1 MGDSIFK
8 RAGQWISN
16 TPLRSLDQAYQAALQ
31 IQSIEE
37 KHFQGDKIHSSPDHS
52 DNVSQYFQGQLRKQ
66 LSTIEVRLAEF
77 RTSNALTTPPQDN
90 HQTSNASEFHNGSRQ
105 SSQEEMILEKLQLI
119 DDVTRRYSKSEER
132 KEREAARQSL
142 SSQESASALVPEQN
156 GSDPQHPLTLPAS
169 KTNVMANPPPP
180 SSSQKRSTSKNY
192 KTSKTG
198 ILPRSILRT
207 FDRLR
212 REFSPDY
219 EEEVITDFRTS
230 RAKTMTSIR
239 FLVLLAFLPLLA
251 QIISKNFIFGP
262 LVEHFREHDPQQV
275 VLSQEYQ
282 EEALAEFQYFK
293 EQLELQHLIAGDTSE
308 ERDPNQEEVLRNQ
321 ALDILSKY
329 AYRSAEGLKNVF
341 ADLLSLGVFAWL
353 IFIGREEIDILKSFL
368 DQIIYGL
375 SDSAKA
381 FIIILFTDVF
391 VGYHSPHGWEVL
403 LESMARHL
411 GLPENR
417 EVIFTFIATFPVFLD
432 TMFKYW
438 IFRYLNRVSPSAV
451 ATYKTMND

>member
-1 MGDSIFK
+1 MGNSIFK
-8 RAGQWISN
+8 RAGQWIFS

-31 IQSIEE
+31 IQSIEAT
-37 KHFQGDKIHSSPDHS
+37 HFQGEKIHPRSNHS
-52 DNVSQYFQGQLRKQ
+52 ESVSRYFQGQLRKQ

-77 RTSNALTTPPQDN
+77 HTSNAITPPSPNSQQNSTSPEVN
-90 HQTSNASEFHNGSRQ
+90 HGSSPRN
-105 SSQEEMILEKLQLI
+105 QEEMILEKLRFI
-119 DDVTRRYSKSEER
+119 DDVTRKYSRSQER
-132 KEREAARQSL
+132 KEREAARSQ
-142 SSQESASALVPEQN
+142 SSQESSALTPVQN
-156 GSDPQHPLTLPAS
+156 GADPQRPLTIPAS
-169 KTNVMANPPPP
+169 KTNVMENPPPP
-180 SSSQKRSTSKNY
+180 SLSQPRSSPQNY

-262 LVEHFREHDPQQV
+262 LVEHFRERDPQQV

-282 EEALAEFQYFK
+282 EEALVEFQHFK
-293 EQLELQHLIAGDTSE
+293 ERLELQHLIAGDTSE
-308 ERDPNQEEVLRNQ
+308 EGNSNQEEVLRSQ
-321 ALDILSKY
+321 AQSILSKY
-329 AYRSAEGLKNVF
+329 AYRSSEGLKNVF

-353 IFIGREEIDILKSFL
+353 IFIGREEINILKSFL

-403 LESMARHL
+403 LGNMARHL

-417 EVIFTFIATFPVFLD
+417 EVIFAFIATFPVFLD